1 MSSFAKMSA
10 PLNQG
15 SFGTCVGHAFS
26 KCLVDGVLGKYAVP
40 LQIES
45 VLAQVKA
52 SCPCWEE
59 TYCEQLSNE
68 WNDNVATNKGLY
80 FPDVDNACRYRV
92 SVDVRRIETI
102 EEAYAE
108 TQKIDGVL
116 LLLVCIT
123 TDANGHGLHAVA
135 VDKPYKTP
143 NEMRGLNSWG
153 ATKTFMDVTPDNFQY
168 AVALDPIIIEKK
180 RGSQEQQIPKVTR
193 GFFEMG
199 SPVVSC
205 SNLFFGWGR
214 GGKKKKRRRGRVII
228 IYIFFLMNLILS
240 FLWFIFISLCSTL

>member
-1 MSSFAKMSA
+1 MSA

-15 SFGTCVGHAFS
+15 SFRTCVGHAFS
-26 KCLVDGVLGKYAVP
+26 KCLVDGVLCKYAVP

-52 SCPCWEE
+52 SCPCWEGAHLE
-59 TYCEQLSNE
+59 PLSNQ
-68 WNDNVATNKGLY
+68 WNDNVATNTGLY
-80 FPDVDNACRYRV
+80 FPDTDNACRYRV

-108 TQKIDGVL
+108 TQKIESIL

-123 TDANGHGLHAVA
+123 TDTNGHGLHAVA
-135 VDKPYKTP
+135 VDMPYNKP
-143 NEMRGLNSWG
+143 NEMRALNSWG
-153 ATKTFMDVTPDNFQY
+153 ATHTFMDVTPANFRY

-180 RGSQEQQIPKVTR
+180 MGRQEQGIPGVTR
-193 GFFEMG
+193 GYQEMEASSGESKTGG

-205 SNLFFGWGR
+205 SDLVLF
-214 GGKKKKRRRGRVII
+214 
-228 IYIFFLMNLILS
+228 
-240 FLWFIFISLCSTL
+240 

>member
-1 MSSFAKMSA
+1 M
-10 PLNQG
+10 
-15 SFGTCVGHAFS
+15 
-26 KCLVDGVLGKYAVP
+26 LGR
-40 LQIES
+40 
-45 VLAQVKA
+45 
-52 SCPCWEE
+52 
-59 TYCEQLSNE
+59 T
-68 WNDNVATNKGLY
+68 
-80 FPDVDNACRYRV
+80 
-92 SVDVRRIETI
+92 
-102 EEAYAE
+102 YAE

-123 TDANGHGLHAVA
+123 TDTNGHGLHAVA

-153 ATKTFMDVTPDNFQY
+153 ATQTFMDVTPDNFRY

-180 RGSQEQQIPKVTR
+180 RGSQEQGIPKVTR

-205 SNLFFGWGR
+205 SDLFFGWGR

-228 IYIFFLMNLILS
+228 IYIFS
-240 FLWFIFISLCSTL
+240 